1 MFTDCKM
8 VNFEQSTFYCN
19 FTEKQHLSFMTKV
32 VLEIPNPQDL
42 QLLLAFAKRLQAT
55 VLQIST
61 SEDKSSVYWLEQLAA
76 INSFEDIED
85 PVAWQREQRKE
96 RVLPFRD

>member
-1 MFTDCKM
+1 
-8 VNFEQSTFYCN
+8 
-19 FTEKQHLSFMTKV
+19 MTKV

-42 QLLLAFAKRLQAT
+42 QLLLAFAKRLQVT
-55 VLQIST
+55 VIQIST
-61 SEDKSSVYWLEQLAA
+61 SKENTSEEKSSVYWLEQLAA
-76 INSFEDIED
+76 INSFEAIED